1 MNKKARSMLI
11 GLLVF
16 FAAFMV
22 FVSEAP
28 APILPPPPPP
38 PPPCVLSI
46 GDFVWHDMNANG
58 LQDGGEPGIPG
69 VIVTLSGAAS
79 ATTTTNASGLYL
91 FTNLCAG
98 TYYVQVATPS
108 GYAPTAPCSSG
119 QTIPNDGNC
128 SPATVVFA
136 DSSNPTIDLTI
147 DFGFVVPPTG
157 CTRSP
162 GYWKNHPSAWPVE
175 EIVIGDTTYTK
186 EDAID
191 LMNMPVKGDKTY
203 TMFKALVAA
212 RLNVLAGADPSCIS
226 TVIYDADVWMGY
238 NPPGSSVKGSSAEW
252 KDGEPLYLMLDK
264 YNNGRLCVPHCK

>member
-1 MNKKARSMLI
+1 MKRKAGSI
-11 GLLVF
+11 FAVLLV

-28 APILPPPPPP
+28 APN
-38 PPPCVLSI
+38 PCELSI

-58 LQDGGEPGIPG
+58 LQDEGEPGIPG
-69 VIVTLSGAAS
+69 VIVTLSGAAA

-119 QTIPNDGNC
+119 QTIPNDSNC
-128 SPATVVFA
+128 SPATVVLA
-136 DSSNPTIDLTI
+136 DFFDLTI

-175 EIVIGDTTYTK
+175 GITIDEIPYTK
-186 EDAID
+186 EEAID

-212 RLNVLAGADPSCIS
+212 HLNVLAGADLSCIS
-226 TVIYDADVWMGY
+226 TVIADADVWMGE